1 MEGGQRGISID
12 NFWSWEARSFAL
24 PVDLDNTGQLLSL
37 IFPQLLNRHVPPNEE
52 LEALFKLVS
61 WFLVLRKK
69 AMENSTAAYNDSGI
83 P

>member
-1 MEGGQRGISID
+1 M
-12 NFWSWEARSFAL
+12 
-24 PVDLDNTGQLLSL
+24 PVDLDNIGQLLCL
-37 IFPQLLNRHVPPNEE
+37 VFPQLLNGHVPPNEE

-69 AMENSTAAYNDSGI
+69 ATENSTAACNDSGI